1 MSSLSDLGKRGSRA
15 TRRELQEGLL
25 RALASSGVSLPMSAP
40 SSSSSSSSAPL
51 QPLAPRRRAA
61 PAQAPS
67 GDDARERKRKRL
79 DCADMDGVPVCG
91 ADASPASA
99 EDEALAALEAETEAQ
114 RLLLPGPGGAV
125 FDLLCEREMSEWA
138 KELAESARAEAVR
151 AARKPTAAAAA
162 PESPSRAAKALPQR
176 RSSPR
181 S

>member
-1 MSSLSDLGKRGSRA
+1 MSMRNLGKRGSRA

-25 RALASSGVSLPMSAP
+25 RALASSGVSLPMSA
-40 SSSSSSSSAPL
+40 SSSSSAPL

-125 FDLLCEREMSEWA
+125 FDEMSEWA

-151 AARKPTAAAAA
+151 AAWKPTAAAAA